1 MKRWTVPISL
11 FIILILTHLVYT
23 YNQHRSAVI
32 IRDVS
37 DTGEINQSEYV
48 KGRVV
53 EVLNSY
59 PVEGENSVAHILKV
73 ELLGGRYKGKKIIMR
88 NLIRPRYYPRA
99 SIWIKKGD
107 VFLCKVGGMGDNI
120 RSLNAVQEYNR
131 DGIIIILAGFLMML
145 IILVGRYKGIRT
157 VISLIIAGVVIYF
170 VMLPTLHNR
179 ANPLLIAM
187 RNLLSALGLETWA
200 TNPLFIV
207 PLTCGIIT
215 ATSLLIIAGFG
226 RKTYSAIL
234 GTMGGVVVATIIVI
248 YAQSHLCL
256 SGMESYN
263 AAEIIESEAGKH
275 LDLRRLLL
283 AGMILGLLGAA
294 MDGAIDVA
302 SSMEEVRRANPKL
315 GRLRLIQAG
324 MNVGTDVI
332 GTMANTLIFAYFGL
346 RLLLVLTSVGTP
358 LFTTTNMQLFSVGVV
373 SAEIVRILAGS
384 IGLVITIPITV
395 LISGFWRSRLAD

>member
-1 MKRWTVPISL
+1 VGKACFLKKKMKRWTVPISL

-32 IRDVS
+32 TSDVS
-37 DTGEINQSEYV
+37 GQSEYV

-53 EVLNSY
+53 EVLDSY
-59 PVEGENSVAHILKV
+59 PLEGENAVAHILKV

-88 NLIRPRYYPRA
+88 NRIRPKYYPRA
-99 SIWIKKGD
+99 SIHIKKPGD
-107 VFLCKVGGMGDNI
+107 VFLCKVVGTADNI
-120 RSLNAVQEYNR
+120 RSLNSVQEYSR
-131 DGIIIILAGFLMML
+131 DGFIIILAGFLMML
-145 IILVGRYKGIRT
+145 IILVGRHKGIRT
-157 VISLIIAGVVIYF
+157 VISLIITGAVIYF
-170 VMLPTLHNR
+170 VMLP
-179 ANPLLIAM
+179 
-187 RNLLSALGLETWA
+187 ALNKG
-200 TNPLFIV
+200 TNPLQIV
-207 PLTCGIIT
+207 ILTCGIIT

-234 GTMGGVVVATIIVI
+234 GTIGGMVVATIIVV
-248 YAQSHLCL
+248 YAQSHLHL
-256 SGMESYN
+256 SGMESYR
-263 AAEIIESEAGKH
+263 AAEIIESGAGKH

-302 SSMEEVRRANPKL
+302 SSMEEVRRANPRL
-315 GRLRLIQAG
+315 GRLQLIQSG

-332 GTMANTLIFAYFGL
+332 GTMANTLIFAYFGF
-346 RLLLVLTSVGTP
+346 RLLLVLTSVGTS
-358 LFTTTNMQLFSVGVV
+358 LFTTTKMQLFSVGVV

-395 LISGFWRSRLAD
+395 LIYGFWRSKVAH